1 MNGTSNVFSTDKD
14 PEDFNLIFKNHA
26 GAFDKS
32 FFVQGKED
40 FTQFWANEANK
51 IYWSQQ
57 WNEVLQWDPPIA
69 KWFLGGKTNACYN
82 CLDIYLQQHPQKTA
96 IFWENEAGQEKTYT
110 YEQLHIEVCRFANL
124 LKSYNVKKG
133 DRVAIYM
140 PMIPEAIMAMLACAR
155 IGAVHVVI
163 FGGIGTI
170 GLRDRLNDSD
180 SSFLITA
187 DGGVRRGQII
197 PYKKTVDEAL
207 LEVPNIKQVIV
218 VKYVQNECQLTKQR
232 DYFYHDEIKKVSSLC
247 PVEWLDSEDLLFIL
261 YTSGSTGKAKGIMHT
276 VGGYLVGVHST
287 TNWVFNP
294 QQSDI
299 FWCTADIGWI
309 TGHSFLV
316 YGPLSR
322 GLTIVAYEGTPD
334 YPQKNCF
341 WKIIEKY
348 RVTIF
353 YTAPTIIRMFIKY
366 GVEHIK
372 NSDLS
377 SLRLLGT
384 IGEPINPD
392 VWKWYFEHV
401 GHKKC
406 PIVDTWFQTET
417 GGLVMSPVPGVTNLR
432 PGSVTSALP
441 GMKVEIL
448 DEAGCPAQSGYLAIT
463 QPYPSMLRGIYKDP
477 NRFKE
482 TYWCKWGGKYYFTG
496 DGAYYDK
503 DGYIWVTGRLDD
515 VIKVS
520 GHRIGTAEVESSL
533 VEHHLVAEAAVVGV
547 PHDLK
552 GESIMAFVILKEN
565 AHDIMTVNL
574 EKLLQ
579 QDVAYRL
586 GSYAKPDKIFFVKDL
601 PKTRSG
607 KIMRRIL
614 RNTLE
619 GKPFGDISTL
629 DNQVSLNE
637 LKKITVSV

>member
-1 MNGTSNVFSTDKD
+1 MQGTSNIFLADKES
-14 PEDFNLIFKNHA
+14 EDFNCLINTQVSKVDKN
-26 GAFDKS
+26 
-32 FFVQGKED
+32 FFEQGKEN
-40 FTQFWANEANK
+40 FTQFWANEAKK
-51 IYWSQQ
+51 IYWAQE
-57 WNEVLQWDPPIA
+57 WHEVLNWDPPFA

-82 CLDIYLQQHPQKTA
+82 CIDLYLQKHPQKIA
-96 IFWENEAGQEKTYT
+96 IFWENEQGQTKTYT
-110 YEQLHIEVCRFANL
+110 YTQLHVEICRFANL
-124 LKSYNVKKG
+124 LKLYGVKKG

-155 IGAVHVVI
+155 IGAVHVVT
-163 FGGIGTI
+163 FGGIGAI

-180 SSFLITA
+180 ASFLVTA
-187 DGGVRRGQII
+187 DGGMRRGQVIN
-197 PYKKTVDEAL
+197 YKKTVDEAL
-207 LEVPNIKQVIV
+207 LQVPNIKQVIV
-218 VKYVQNECQLTKQR
+218 VKYADNECPLVLNR
-232 DYFYHDEIKKVSSLC
+232 DYFYHDEINKVSSSC

-287 TNWVFNP
+287 TSWAFNP
-294 QQSDI
+294 QQTDI
-299 FWCTADIGWI
+299 FWCTADVGWI

-316 YGPLSR
+316 YGPLSH
-322 GLTIVAYEGTPD
+322 GLTIISYEGTPD

-348 RVTIF
+348 GVTIF

-366 GVEHIK
+366 GTEHI
-372 NSDLS
+372 NNCDLS

-392 VWKWYFEHV
+392 VWRWYFEYI
-401 GHKKC
+401 GNGKC

-441 GMKVEIL
+441 GMRVEIL
-448 DEAGCPAQSGYLAIT
+448 DETGRPAQSGYLAIT

-477 NRFKE
+477 DRFKA

-533 VEHHLVAEAAVVGV
+533 VEHPLVAEAAVVGV
-547 PHDLK
+547 PHELK
-552 GESIMAFVILKEN
+552 GESIMAFVILKETKN
-565 AHDIMTVNL
+565 DIITANL
-574 EKLLQ
+574 ETLLQ
-579 QDVAYRL
+579 KDVAYRL
-586 GSYAKPDKIFFVKDL
+586 GSYAKPDRIFFVKDL

-619 GKPFGDISTL
+619 GKPLGDISTL
-629 DNQVSLNE
+629 DNQLSLHE
-637 LKKITVSV
+637 LKDLMVSA

>member
-1 MNGTSNVFSTDKD
+1 MNDTLSVLSKEEIST
-14 PEDFNLIFKNHA
+14 
-26 GAFDKS
+26 FDKS
-32 FFVQGKED
+32 LFEKGKED
-40 FTQFWANEANK
+40 FIHFWENEAK
-51 IYWSQQ
+51 KLYWSQQ
-57 WNEVLQWDPPIA
+57 WNEVLKWSPPFA
-69 KWFLGGKTNACYN
+69 EWFLGGKTNACYN
-82 CLDIYLQQHPQKTA
+82 CLDRHVQKHPQKIA
-96 IFWENEAGQEKTYT
+96 ILWESEKGEEKIYT
-110 YEQLHIEVCRFANL
+110 YAELYSEVCRFANL
-124 LKSYNVKKG
+124 LKAFDVKKG
-133 DRVAIYM
+133 DRIAIYM

-163 FGGIGTI
+163 FGGIGVD
-170 GLRDRLNDSD
+170 GVRDRLNDAEA
-180 SSFLITA
+180 SFLITA
-187 DGGVRRGQII
+187 DGGLRRGQVI

-207 LEVPNIKQVIV
+207 LQVPTIKQVIV
-218 VKYVQNECQLTKQR
+218 VRHAEIKCHLLEQR
-232 DYFYHDEIKKVSSLC
+232 DYFYHDEIKKVSSSC

-261 YTSGSTGKAKGIMHT
+261 YTSGSTGKAKGIVHT

-287 TNWVFNP
+287 SAWVFNP
-294 QQSDI
+294 KQEDI

-316 YGPLSR
+316 YGPLSH
-322 GLTIVAYEGTPD
+322 GLTIVSYEGTPD
-334 YPQKNCF
+334 YPQKDRF
-341 WKIIEKY
+341 WKIVEKY
-348 RVTIF
+348 GVTIF
-353 YTAPTIIRMFIKY
+353 YTAPTTIRMFIKY
-366 GVEHIK
+366 GTEYTQ
-372 NSDLS
+372 NCNLS

-392 VWKWYFEHV
+392 VWKWYFEHI
-401 GHKKC
+401 GNKKC

-417 GGLVMSPVPGVTNLR
+417 GGLVMSPMPGVTDLR

-448 DEAGCPAQSGYLAIT
+448 DEAGYPTQSGYLAIT
-463 QPYPSMLRGIYKDP
+463 QPYPSMLRGIYKDQ

-482 TYWCKWGGKYYFTG
+482 TYWCKWDGKYYFTG

-503 DGYIWVTGRLDD
+503 DGYIWITGRLDD

-533 VEHHLVAEAAVVGV
+533 VEHPLVVEAAVVGI

-552 GESIMAFVILKEN
+552 GESIVAFVVLKEENILKY
-565 AHDIMTVNL
+565 DL

-579 QDVAYRL
+579 QDVAHRL
-586 GSYAKPDKIFFVKDL
+586 GSYAKPDRIFFVKDL

-619 GKPFGDISTL
+619 GKPLGDTATL
-629 DNQVSLNE
+629 ENPLSLNE
-637 LKKITVSV
+637 LKNLMVSV